1 VGLGI
6 WCVIRKKK
14 KLMEILE
21 RVGDFFNS
29 MFSSFDRFIT
39 RRFGAAN
46 ERTLKKIGYI
56 RDKKTLQST
65 ILPGSVLD
73 RINQCEPALQALS
86 DEDLTKSA
94 AMFRERLAAGETLD
108 DLLPEA
114 FARVREASRRF
125 LRMRHYDVQMIGGW
139 ALHQGMIAEM
149 RTGEGKTLVAT
160 LPAFLNALS
169 GKVHLVTVNDYLARR
184 DMEWMAPVYTGL
196 GLTVGAIQSQMRAED
211 RVRSYQCDITYGTNN
226 EFGFD
231 YLRDN
236 MKSSRWDDE
245 RVPQHFRQVQGPLH
259 FAIVD
264 EIDNILIDEARTPL
278 IISGAAEDDVEKYAK
293 ANIVALQLKKDVHFE
308 VKEKEHTCHMTDE
321 GIRFAE
327 DAAGVESFYTPGNM
341 EWPHL
346 LDNSLKA
353 HYLYKRDV
361 NYMVSSSGEVIIVD
375 EHTGRAMVGRQWSD
389 GLHQAVEAKERVKIK
404 EESQTLA
411 TITLQN
417 FFKLYRKLGGMT
429 GTAMTEATE
438 FLKVYNLDIL
448 AIPTNRP
455 MVRQDQSDLIYRS
468 EREKFNAIVEEIRE
482 VHKTGRPIL
491 VGTISIEKSELLS
504 HKLTRFGIKHEVL
517 NAKHHEREAEIIAQA
532 GRLNGVTIATNMAGR
547 GTDIILGG
555 NPEPMVWEALKT
567 KYRTRLDVPKS
578 EWDGLSK
585 QIAEEGG
592 MVVEGRKVAEQGG
605 LHVIGSERHE
615 ARRIDLQ
622 LRGRSGRQGDPGSSR
637 FFLSMEDDLLRIFGG
652 DTLKSL
658 LGFLGMQE
666 GEPIEHPMLDS
677 RIEKSQKKVEERNFE
692 TRKHLLEYDEVM
704 DQQRKRVYGYRQ
716 SILDGCDTREL
727 IIELFRQRLKTAL
740 TEFLSP
746 AYGRN
751 GIVAWFDRQ
760 YGFEIE
766 ERDLRDKDSEA
777 MAEFMRDHAE
787 RKAEE
792 LLRDQ
797 MEQDLPSEVENE
809 RERNWAAFSKWVNT
823 RFRLNTNDRELK
835 AIGIENLFEQMLPR
849 IHESISRYDFS
860 ALDQF
865 GAEDYGRRSL
875 SDFLAKQ
882 FGLRMEATDFKGLSA
897 QEAQTQIMDRLIQ
910 LYDAKEI
917 EYPVSIGLQRFMASK
932 AGAGV
937 ERYDRQGMAD
947 WAAHRFK
954 INLSPDAFEGQSRDT
969 IRAALMTYSENFH
982 KNSHVR
988 TEIDLLLDRS
998 FGSRS
1003 AKDADVALVQDK
1015 GAVVELAEWLRS
1027 NLNSD
1032 VDAAQLEPLTRAAAR
1047 QFAMNEVAHYYRP
1060 ELLQTERSLILDVLD
1075 SEWKDHLYLM
1085 DHLKQG
1091 IGLAGYAGKD
1101 PKVEYKREGMK
1112 AFDAMWKHIAEQVT
1126 SSIFRVEEFN
1136 PDFVNNLWEITSV
1149 THDSAESAF
1158 AAAEV
1163 EYEAEGGGEMEQ
1175 NSGGEERSIE
1185 PIRNFGPRV
1194 GRNDPCPCGSG
1205 KKFKNCHMDK

>member
-1 VGLGI
+1 
-6 WCVIRKKK
+6 
-14 KLMEILE
+14 MELLE
-21 RVGDFFNS
+21 QVGDFFNS

-65 ILPGSVLD
+65 ILPGSILD
-73 RINQCEPALQALS
+73 RINQCESALQQLS
-86 DEDLTKSA
+86 DAELAESA
-94 AMFRERLAAGETLD
+94 KMFRARLAAGETLD
-108 DLLPEA
+108 DILPEA
-114 FARVREASRRF
+114 FARTRESSRRF
-125 LRMRHYDVQMIGGW
+125 LRMRHYDVQMIGGY

-184 DMEWMAPVYTGL
+184 DMEWMAPIYTGL

-211 RVRSYQCDITYGTNN
+211 RVRAYQCDITYGTNN

-236 MKSSRWDDE
+236 MKQARWDDD

-278 IISGAAEDDVEKYAK
+278 IISGSAEDDVEKYAK
-293 ANIVALQLKKDVHFE
+293 ANIVAMQLKKDVDFE

-321 GIRFAE
+321 GIRHAE
-327 DAAGVESFYTPGNM
+327 ELAGVESFYTPGNM

-346 LDNSLKA
+346 LDNALKA
-353 HYLYKRDV
+353 HFLYKRDV
-361 NYMVSSSGEVIIVD
+361 NYMVTNGEVIIVD
-375 EHTGRAMVGRQWSD
+375 EHTGRAMHGRQWSD

-455 MVRQDQSDLIYRS
+455 MVRQDLSDLIYRT
-468 EREKFNAIVEEIRE
+468 EREKFDAIVAEIRE
-482 VHKTGRPIL
+482 VHPTGRPIL

-504 HKLTRFGIKHEVL
+504 HKLTRFGIKHQVL

-532 GRLNGVTIATNMAGR
+532 GRQGAVTIATNMAGR

-555 NPEPMVWEALKT
+555 NPEPMVWDALKT
-567 KYRTRLDVPKS
+567 KYRTRLDVPKN
-578 EWDGLSK
+578 EWDGLAK

-592 MVVEGRKVAEQGG
+592 MVVEGRKVAELGG

-716 SILDGCDTREL
+716 SILDGCDTRAL
-727 IIELFRQRLKTAL
+727 IVELFRQRLKTAL
-740 TEFLSP
+740 AEFLSP
-746 AYGRN
+746 SYGRKC
-751 GIVAWFDRQ
+751 IVAWFERQ

-766 ERDLRDKDSEA
+766 ERDIRDMEPQQ
-777 MAEFMRDHAE
+777 MAELMRDQAE
-787 RKAEE
+787 RKSEE

-797 MEQDLPSEVENE
+797 IDQDLPSDAEND
-809 RERNWAAFSKWVNT
+809 RDRNWAAFAKWINT
-823 RFRLNTNDRELK
+823 RYRLNLNERELK
-835 AIGIENLFEQMLPR
+835 NIGLVNLFEQLLPR
-849 IHESISRYDFS
+849 IHDAISKYDFS

-865 GAEDYGRRSL
+865 GGEDWGRRSL
-875 SDFLAKQ
+875 CDFLDKQ
-882 FGLRMEATDFKGLSA
+882 YDLDMEADEFKGLSNADA
-897 QEAQTQIMDRLIQ
+897 QSKIMDRLIQ
-910 LYDAKEI
+910 LYDQKEVQ
-917 EYPVSIGLQRFMASK
+917 YPVTVGLQRFMATKS
-932 AGAGV
+932 GTGG
-937 ERYDRQGMAD
+937 ERYDREGLAE
-947 WAAHRFK
+947 WAANRFRVN
-954 INLSPDAFEGQSRDT
+954 ITPEIFEGQSRDA
-969 IRAALMTYSENFH
+969 IRDVLLGYSTRFH
-982 KNSHVR
+982 KYGEAR
-988 TEIDLLLDRS
+988 AEIDQLLERAY
-998 FGSRS
+998 GP
-1003 AKDADVALVQDK
+1003 AQGKDPDSDLPKDVSALVK
-1015 GAVVELAEWLRS
+1015 LADWLQS
-1027 NLNSD
+1027 NLDSNVEVSE
-1032 VDAAQLEPLTRAAAR
+1032 LETLNRAAAR
-1047 QFAMNEVAHYYRP
+1047 QFATNEAAHYYRP

-1075 SEWKDHLYLM
+1075 TEWKDHLYLM

-1112 AFDAMWKHIAEQVT
+1112 AFDTMWKHIADQVT

-1136 PDFVNNLWEITSV
+1136 TDFVSDLWRITAV
-1149 THDSAESAF
+1149 THDSAQSVFE
-1158 AAAEV
+1158 AAEV
-1163 EYEAEGGGEMEQ
+1163 EMEAEGGMPEQ
-1175 NSGGEERSIE
+1175 NSGGEETSIE